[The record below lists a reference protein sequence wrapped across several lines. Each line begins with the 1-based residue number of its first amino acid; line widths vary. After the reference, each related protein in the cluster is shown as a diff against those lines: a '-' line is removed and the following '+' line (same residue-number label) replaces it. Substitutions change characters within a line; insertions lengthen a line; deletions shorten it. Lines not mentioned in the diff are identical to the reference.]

1 MKTKSGPH
9 FASANQNEPVTLEAV
24 LRALYRLGKYDEEE
38 LFDMIS
44 SGEFEEA
51 FPYRLESDEDIDLGS
66 FSELRAEDDAL
77 RSRIGED
84 LIVSEDGQQNITP
97 ESIEALVAT
106 IDAATKDFKP
116 WMKDAYVDVL
126 RVGRSEVLRDIR
138 TLVNA
143 IENGPDDPVATAP
156 LPHSD

>member
-9 FASANQNEPVTLEAV
+9 FVATNPNEPVTLEAV
-24 LRALYRLGKYDEEE
+24 LRALYLLGKYDEEE
-38 LFDMIS
+38 LFDMMS
-44 SGEFEEA
+44 SGEFEEV
-51 FPYRLESDEDIDLGS
+51 FPYMLESDEDIDLGS

-77 RSRIGED
+77 RSRVRAN
-84 LIVSEDGQQNITP
+84 LIASED
-97 ESIEALVAT
+97 ALIAT

-116 WMKDAYVDVL
+116 WMKDAFADVL

-143 IENGPDDPVATAP
+143 IENGPDDPITTAP
-156 LPHSD
+156 LPHID